1 MVTYSADQEAILGAP
16 QLWQSVYNQQM
27 GIPATG
33 RSIYQNWLANQYGR
47 AASAYSLGQIGQG
60 PTTGWQPA
68 VMEVDAEGRETN
80 VVKTP
85 AQWAG
90 GGQSFRDWLP
100 ANTTTQNW
108 GWTPT
113 QFANFQGL
121 SGQQQREFME
131 RMPQGAGFD
140 PQAQLIQSRF
150 GQAGMPNWLSNQ
162 MTRQAQLQAP
172 AWAVS
177 PTGGLDTGPEAQS
190 FLDYVFNRY
199 GLGGGY
205 TPVGGSTGPA
215 GFRWTQA
222 WDDVN

>member
-1 MVTYSADQEAILGAP
+1 MVTYSADQAEILGAP

-33 RSIYQNWLANQYGR
+33 RSIYQNWLASQYGR
-47 AASAYSLGQIGQG
+47 AASAYSLGQIGAG
-60 PTTGWQPA
+60 SGWQPA
-68 VMEVDAEGRETN
+68 VMELDPEGRETN

-85 AQWAG
+85 AQWSTG
-90 GGQSFRDWLP
+90 STGGQSFRDWLP
-100 ANTTTQNW
+100 TNTATQDW

-113 QFANFQGL
+113 QFENFQNL
-121 SGQQQREFME
+121 TGQQQRQFME

-150 GQAGMPNWLSNQ
+150 GAAGVPNWLSNQ

-177 PTGGLDTGPEAQS
+177 PTGGLDTGPGAKS

-199 GLGGGY
+199 GLGAGTTELGN
-205 TPVGGSTGPA
+205 TGRRWKTAWGDVG
-215 GFRWTQA
+215 
-222 WDDVN
+222 